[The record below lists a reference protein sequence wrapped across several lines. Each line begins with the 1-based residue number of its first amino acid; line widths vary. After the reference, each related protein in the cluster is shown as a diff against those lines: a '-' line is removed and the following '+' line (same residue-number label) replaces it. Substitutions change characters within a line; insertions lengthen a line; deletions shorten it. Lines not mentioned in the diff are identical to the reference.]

1 MNLRGKTALV
11 TGAAHR
17 LGAAAA
23 EALAAGG
30 CSIVLHYHSSEHEAM
45 QTARRIE
52 AAGGELYLVRQDLEQ
67 PEAAEEL
74 TEKILDLGV
83 SPDILINSAGSY
95 PRTDFTGM
103 RWSDLE
109 SALKLNSFAPF
120 SLSRAF
126 SRLPRAAC
134 IVNVLDARM
143 VDYDRHHLA
152 YHLSKRLLNDL
163 TRVLSCELAP
173 DIRVNGVA
181 PGIILPD
188 RPDDPVLI
196 EKYRQAT
203 LLKRIGTPEEY
214 VQTLLFLITNE
225 FITGQVI
232 FVDGGRH
239 LHGRFYGS

>member
-1 MNLRGKTALV
+1 MSIHGKTALV

-17 LGAAAA
+17 LGAASA

-30 CSIVLHYHSSEHEAM
+30 CGIVLHYHSSEHEAM

-52 AAGGELYLVRQDLEQ
+52 AAGAELYMVQQDLGQ
-67 PEAAEEL
+67 PESAEEL
-74 TEKILDLGV
+74 TEKVLDLGV
-83 SPDILINSAGSY
+83 SPDILVNSAGSY
-95 PRTDFTGM
+95 PRTDFARM
-103 RWSDLE
+103 QWNDLE

-120 SLSRAF
+120 ALSRAF
-126 SRLPRAAC
+126 SRLPRASC

-143 VDYDRHHLA
+143 VDYDQHHLA
-152 YHLSKRLLNDL
+152 YHLSKRLLHDL

-173 DIRVNGVA
+173 DIRVNGIA

-214 VQTLLFLITNE
+214 VQALLFLITNE
-225 FITGQVI
+225 FVTGQVI

-239 LHGRFYGS
+239 LRGRFYGS